1 MIHEHEVFDAV
12 RRGYT
17 EFENATSTD
26 IIDYFNSIDSESLAG
41 HVNNIKGIL
50 FEQEYVDSLEA
61 QGITAELF
69 GTTNHPGTDI
79 HMLGDNGDIVE
90 LQLKATDSIS
100 YVNNAIADDPETA
113 FVITSEVASQFDP
126 NLVIDSG
133 IENAALESA
142 VSDTLMD
149 EAVNPI
155 SPLSVI
161 GWFFGIF

>member
-17 EFENATSTD
+17 EFENASSTD
-26 IIDYFNSIDSESLAG
+26 IIDYFESLDDESLIG
-41 HVNNIKGIL
+41 HVSNIKGIL
-50 FEQEYVDSLEA
+50 FEQEYIDSLA
-61 QGITAELF
+61 TQGVDAELF
-69 GTTNHPGTDI
+69 GATNHPGTDVQV
-79 HMLGDNGDIVE
+79 LSDDGDIVE
-90 LQLKATDSIS
+90 LQLKATDSVS

-113 FVITSEVASQFDP
+113 FVVTSEVASQFDP

-142 VSDTLMD
+142 VSETLID
-149 EAVNPI
+149 EVVNPI